1 MTSNTQIPI
10 KKANVFYYDELV
22 IRSIIL
28 IEGSLGW
35 RELVSDIYG
44 KLCIILF

>member
-22 IRSIIL
+22 IRSIGDKEYNINRGEFRL
-28 IEGSLGW
+28 ERIGE
-35 RELVSDIYG
+35 
-44 KLCIILF
+44 

>member
-28 IEGSLGW
+28 IEEFSLERIG
-35 RELVSDIYG
+35 E
-44 KLCIILF
+44 